1 MKKNLKGNTGI
12 SIKLLTGKLKKDVI
26 KPISKL
32 NTKRKVKNEF
42 QNGKLTTSDWKN
54 ISMGLRA
61 IDNLASEGFSYEEG
75 KLLSNRNDVSKARKE
90 IIGFRGV
97 IEDFTKRLA
106 IGARSKYELQKR
118 IEMLSN
124 YSEIAQAA
132 RDGLIVKQEKRIEKI
147 DGKEKQI
154 IYDTSMTPGEVL
166 DILNK
171 FEEDADRIKIHRLDN
186 YLGLGL
192 SIIGILGAI
201 IKNNQNEENMNKET
215 VPLITLGTTIV
226 GSLKL
231 LRGMLKTDDR
241 EEFFKVKDEKHRLK
255 RDLLLNEQISS
266 KAERATISD
275 IADTANQENKIGNK
289 LENSR
294 FQYSLMLDLVVAI
307 ISGAYV
313 NNMIEIKEN
322 GKIDGKALA
331 SALISLKTTTRT
343 TARFINSVQGIVDDR
358 KEEQEFQEICK
369 KVQEI
374 IDQMEEKVYPL
385 EGAKH
390 PFNSVSINNFTG
402 KFYPKKDYETGKTN
416 YSITIKVPEFS
427 MKRGD
432 VVLLSGVSGTG
443 KSTFLR
449 FLKRGDINNR
459 QAIKLDDSEMVDN
472 LGEEYISFRPSINLG
487 DENNVLYQITGKKNI
502 SELKKEEQE
511 KIEKLLGELKF
522 NSKDLLK
529 ELSTKKF
536 MEFSTGQQRRLAL
549 AKVFYRIDDGTSV
562 MIVDEPVGNVED
574 DLIREQLEMIKK
586 YAQNRNVM
594 LILTTHRLDLS
605 EDLATK
611 RYNINEDG
619 VLEELPIKEI
629 EER

>member
-1 MKKNLKGNTGI
+1 MKKNLKGNIGI
-12 SIKLLTGKLKKDVI
+12 SIKLLTEKLKKDIITPVP
-26 KPISKL
+26 KF
-32 NTKRKVKNEF
+32 NAKRKVKNEF
-42 QNGKLTTSDWKN
+42 QTAKLRTSDWKD
-54 ISMGLRA
+54 ISIGLRT
-61 IDNLASEGFSYEEG
+61 IDDLVSKGLSYEEH
-75 KLLSNRNDVSKARKE
+75 KLLSNKKDVSKVKKE
-90 IIGFRGV
+90 IIAFRGV
-97 IEDFTKRLA
+97 IEEFTRRLA
-106 IGARSKYELQKR
+106 ISARSEYELQKR

-132 RDGLIVKQEKRIEKI
+132 RDGLLIKQEKRIEKNG
-147 DGKEKQI
+147 DKEKQI
-154 IYDTSMTPGEVL
+154 IYDTSMTPREVI

-171 FEEDADRIKIHRLDN
+171 FEEEADKIKFHKLDN

-192 SIIGILGAI
+192 SIIGVLGAI
-201 IKNNQNEENMNKET
+201 IKNNQKKEDVNKVS
-215 VPLITLGTTIV
+215 VPLITLGTTVI
-226 GSLKL
+226 GGLKL
-231 LRGMLKTDDR
+231 LRGMLKTNGI
-241 EEFFKVKDEKHRLK
+241 EEFFKIKDEKQKLN
-255 RDLLLNEQISS
+255 RDLLFNEQISS
-266 KAERATISD
+266 KAEKAIISD
-275 IADTANQENKIGNK
+275 IRDVSKQESKIGNK

-294 FQYSLMLDLVVAI
+294 FQYNIILDLVVAI

-313 NNMIEIKEN
+313 NNMIQTKEN
-322 GKIDGKALA
+322 GKIDGKSLA
-331 SALISLKTTTRT
+331 SALISLKTTTE
-343 TARFINSVQGIVDDR
+343 TARQFINSVQGIVEDR
-358 KEEQEFQEICK
+358 KEEEEFQETCK
-369 KVQEI
+369 KVQDI

-385 EGAKH
+385 KGAKH

-402 KFYPKKDYETGKTN
+402 KFYPKKDYESGKTN

-459 QAIKLDDSEMVDN
+459 QAIKLDDNEMVDN

-487 DENNVLYQITGKKNI
+487 DENNVLYQITGKKDI
-502 SELKKEEQE
+502 SELKQEEQE

-522 NSKDLLK
+522 NSGNLLK

-562 MIVDEPVGNVED
+562 IIVDESVGNVED
-574 DLIREQLEMIKK
+574 NLIREQLEMIKK

-594 LILTTHRLDLS
+594 LILTTHRLDLA

-611 RYNINEDG
+611 RYNINKEG
-619 VLEELPIKEI
+619 LLEELPIKEM

>member
-307 ISGAYV
+307 I
-313 NNMIEIKEN
+313 
-322 GKIDGKALA
+322 
-331 SALISLKTTTRT
+331 
-343 TARFINSVQGIVDDR
+343 
-358 KEEQEFQEICK
+358 
-369 KVQEI
+369 
-374 IDQMEEKVYPL
+374 
-385 EGAKH
+385 
-390 PFNSVSINNFTG
+390 
-402 KFYPKKDYETGKTN
+402 
-416 YSITIKVPEFS
+416 
-427 MKRGD
+427 
-432 VVLLSGVSGTG
+432 
-443 KSTFLR
+443 
-449 FLKRGDINNR
+449 
-459 QAIKLDDSEMVDN
+459 
-472 LGEEYISFRPSINLG
+472 
-487 DENNVLYQITGKKNI
+487 
-502 SELKKEEQE
+502 
-511 KIEKLLGELKF
+511 
-522 NSKDLLK
+522 
-529 ELSTKKF
+529 
-536 MEFSTGQQRRLAL
+536 
-549 AKVFYRIDDGTSV
+549 
-562 MIVDEPVGNVED
+562 
-574 DLIREQLEMIKK
+574 
-586 YAQNRNVM
+586 
-594 LILTTHRLDLS
+594 
-605 EDLATK
+605 
-611 RYNINEDG
+611 
-619 VLEELPIKEI
+619 
-629 EER
+629 